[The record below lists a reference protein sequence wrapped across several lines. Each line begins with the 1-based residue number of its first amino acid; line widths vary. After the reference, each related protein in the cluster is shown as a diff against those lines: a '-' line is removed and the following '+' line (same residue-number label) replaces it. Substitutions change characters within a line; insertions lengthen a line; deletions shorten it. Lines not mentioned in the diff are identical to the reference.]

1 MLPTLFIQPA
11 AGGIISSALIGIVSG
26 SELVLDAERSE
37 REPAVGEDAE
47 RGARVVRSSGCC
59 PSTTTLRC
67 VFISMCVWLF
77 FCEFFRNRQ
86 EKMNFCVSC

>member
-11 AGGIISSALIGIVSG
+11 AGGIISPALIGIVSG

-47 RGARVVRSSGCC
+47 RGARVERSSGCSS
-59 PSTTTLRC
+59 STTTPRC
-67 VFISMCVWLF
+67 VFIFMCVWLF

-86 EKMNFCVSC
+86 EKMNFSASY